1 MTPQAPIKTTEP
13 TTAPHG
19 QIYRAP
25 APAPTSAAPRPH
37 ECLYPELA
45 DPTFFITPEQCP
57 CGA

>member
-1 MTPQAPIKTTEP
+1 MKPQDPIKTPEP
-13 TTAPHG
+13 AAAPHG
-19 QIYRAP
+19 QIHR

-45 DPTFFITPEQCP
+45 DPAFFVSPEQCP